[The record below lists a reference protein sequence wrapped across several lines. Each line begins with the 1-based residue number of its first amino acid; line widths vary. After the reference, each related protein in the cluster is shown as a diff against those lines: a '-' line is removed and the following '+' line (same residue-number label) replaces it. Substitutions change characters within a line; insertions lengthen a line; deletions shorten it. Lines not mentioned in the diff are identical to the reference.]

1 MLTAADTIKAPLAS
15 PYLPSHRGTDVVQRT
30 WNREELFASGALTL
44 GELVAQFPGVTM
56 MTTGFIMAP
65 EVLAW
70 HGDPRGVRLL
80 VDGVEREEVTPRNAG
95 VTDFTLV
102 PLWSFEQ
109 VTLEESAGELRVHAR
124 TWRVDRT
131 TPSTR
136 TDVLTGSENL
146 NLFRGFFGRRSAN
159 GLAIQVAAQQA
170 NTSSITGMDGDAL
183 GAMVRLGWA
192 AGSWSADLTTLRQG
206 LTRNSGVRYARTE
219 PAVGAFPAFTG
230 SSSMTYLRAAWRDP
244 QGTGP
249 WIQLVAA
256 TLAAVK
262 AHPTSSSG
270 GSGGRSSSN
279 TAAIAADTADT
290 TASRA
295 QYALSAGVNRNGLR
309 LSGVTRFRS
318 ADGKLGVAPSVR
330 AEWARRWL
338 SVSANA
344 GRRFEGTAVWDA
356 RATAVPRDW
365 LRLSAT
371 LGVSQAGL
379 DSGRATRT
387 GTSVE
392 AAARWR
398 DRWLSIGAVRL
409 GPGVVAAPV
418 ELDTAMRAVRL
429 PQGNAIK
436 VSFTGPLRW
445 GWFVSTDVV
454 EWNAATTFRPQT
466 QARSKV
472 WFSSSFKDKFPQAN
486 FHILA
491 ALTHDYRSKFYVP
504 LGDDP
509 LRQVS
514 KAYSVFGSQL
524 EIRIASAVL
533 SWTYRNMAGTNFE
546 TFPGYLMPRITSVY
560 GIRWEFWN

>member
-15 PYLPSHRGTDVVQRT
+15 PYLPSYRGTDVVQSA
-30 WNREELFASGALTL
+30 WNRDELFASGALTL
-44 GELVAQFPGVTM
+44 GELLAQFPGVTM

-65 EVLAW
+65 QVLAW
-70 HGDPRGVRLL
+70 HGDPGGVRLF
-80 VDGVEREEVTPRNAG
+80 VDGVEREDVTPRNAG
-95 VTDFTLV
+95 ITDFTLV
-102 PLWSFEQ
+102 PLWSLEQ
-109 VTLEESAGELRVHAR
+109 VTLEETPGELRVHAR

-170 NTSSITGMDGDAL
+170 NTASITGMDGDAL

-192 AGSWSADLTTLRQG
+192 AGPWSADVTTLRQG
-206 LTRNSGVRYARTE
+206 LSRNSGVRYARTE
-219 PAVGAFPAFTG
+219 PAKDAFPAYIG

-249 WIQLVAA
+249 WIQLIAA
-256 TLAAVK
+256 TLAASK
-262 AHPTSSSG
+262 SHPKSST
-270 GSGGRSSSN
+270 GSLGANAG
-279 TAAIAADTADT
+279 AIAADTADT

-295 QYALSAGVNRNGLR
+295 HYSLSGGVNRSGLR
-309 LSGVTRFRS
+309 LSGVARFRS
-318 ADGKLGVAPSVR
+318 ADGKTDAAPSVR

-338 SVSANA
+338 SVSGSA
-344 GRRFEGTAVWDA
+344 GRRFEGTGVWDA
-356 RATAVPRDW
+356 RAAVVPRDW
-365 LRLSAT
+365 LRLSASV
-371 LGVSQAGL
+371 GISEAGL
-379 DSGRATRT
+379 GIGKATRT

-392 AAARWR
+392 AAAHWR
-398 DRWLSIGAVRL
+398 SRWLSVGAVRS
-409 GPGVVAAPV
+409 GAGAVAAPV
-418 ELDTAMRAVRL
+418 ELDTAMRAVSL
-429 PQGNAIK
+429 PQGNAIR

-445 GWFVSTDVV
+445 SWFASTDVI
-454 EWNAATTFRPQT
+454 EWDGATTFRPQT
-466 QARSKV
+466 QARSKL
-472 WFSSSFKDKFPQAN
+472 WFFSSFKDKFPQAN

-491 ALTHDYRSKFYVP
+491 ALTHDYRSAFYVP
-504 LGDDP
+504 LGNDP
-509 LRQVS
+509 LGQVS